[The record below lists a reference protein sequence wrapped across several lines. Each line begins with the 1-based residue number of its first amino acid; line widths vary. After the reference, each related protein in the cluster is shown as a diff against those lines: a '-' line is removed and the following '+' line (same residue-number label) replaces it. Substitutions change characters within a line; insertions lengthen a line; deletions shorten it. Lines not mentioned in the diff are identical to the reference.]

1 MGKKVNVV
9 YERPQLIPT
18 DNQAFGHHP
27 KKYGKKRLTKAFR
40 VAGKEKKQMQKLL
53 IIINTKLFRMS
64 KTASTLQGITF

>member
-1 MGKKVNVV
+1 MGKKANVV

-40 VAGKEKKQMQKLL
+40 VAGKEKKANAK
-53 IIINTKLFRMS
+53 IVNHYKH
-64 KTASTLQGITF
+64 KTF

>member
-1 MGKKVNVV
+1 MGKKANVV

-40 VAGKEKKQMQKLL
+40 VAGKEKKHLVIKQKSVSQYEKSEV
-53 IIINTKLFRMS
+53 N
-64 KTASTLQGITF
+64 ITFH